1 MMKTTI
7 NKAVAYALVISGAAC
22 WGLTG
27 MFVQNLYEY
36 GFTPWQVVTARLSIS
51 SIILFFILF
60 LFSRESLQ
68 VKLKDLPYF
77 FVLGVVSIA
86 LFNWFYFAVME
97 RSTVAIAVVFIYTS
111 PIFAAIIARF
121 LYKEKVTP
129 QKSIAIVLTILGCS
143 LAIGFIPAGNVS
155 VTVGTILLGLL
166 AGLFCSSYSLIGKF
180 ISGIYHPFTM
190 TFYALVFGSLFTI
203 PTSGIWEHRDVLL
216 TGSIWFPLLGIS
228 IVSTIFAYILF
239 TLGLYY
245 VESSKAVIL
254 SSVELIISV
263 IISVYIL
270 NELLTLWQA
279 FGIVL
284 IIVSIVLT
292 VVSLRRRVKEL
303 YPDKDISWQ

>member
-1 MMKTTI
+1 MKSTI
-7 NKAVAYALVISGAAC
+7 NQALAYALVIGGAAC

-27 MFVQNLYEY
+27 MFVQQLYGY
-36 GFTPWQVVTARLSIS
+36 NFTPWQVVTVRLSIS

-60 LFSRESLQ
+60 LFSRESLR

-97 RSTVAIAVVFIYTS
+97 RATVAIAVVFIYTS
-111 PIFAAIIARF
+111 PIFAAFIARF
-121 LYKEKVTP
+121 LYKEKVTI
-129 QKSIAIVLTILGCS
+129 QKSIAITLTILGCS
-143 LAIGFIPAGNVS
+143 LAIGFIPAGNIS
-155 VTVGTILLGLL
+155 ITIGTLLLGLL
-166 AGLFCSSYSLIGKF
+166 AGLFNSSYSLIGKF

-203 PTSGIWEHRDVLL
+203 PTSGIWEHRDAML
-216 TGSIWFPLLGIS
+216 TGAIWVPLLGIS
-228 IVSTIFAYILF
+228 IISTIFAYILF

-263 IISVYIL
+263 IISVYVL
-270 NELLTLWQA
+270 NELLTLWQS

-284 IIVSIVLT
+284 MIISIILT
-292 VVSLRRRVKEL
+292 VASFRRRVKQL